1 MKKKNHVAQTL
12 KNQKKMKGNVTAQK
26 RKRKKKKKKRKE
38 KKNKT
43 NKKGN
48 KASCCRLGEK
58 EKKT

>member
-1 MKKKNHVAQTL
+1 
-12 KNQKKMKGNVTAQK
+12 MKGNVTAQK

-48 KASCCRLGEK
+48 KASCYRLGEK
-58 EKKT
+58 KKKT